1 MRGVANIAPEHKSA
15 TSASEKATGNSSD
28 IYSISTT
35 IILTNIYQICS
46 EVVVADSV
54 GDWAEKRR
62 VLSWSYGVDRFCLWY
77 HWWSFWYAM
86 MCVAQTCWWFVKMLL
101 VLASFLFLTFCVT
114 MSYNH
119 NVQILLVFI
128 TLLDLRFYDMSKNQK
143 VIFWITLYC
152 TGFIFKLLFLFR
164 STTISAESTALEPI

>member
-62 VLSWSYGVDRFCLWY
+62 VLS
-77 HWWSFWYAM
+77 
-86 MCVAQTCWWFVKMLL
+86 
-101 VLASFLFLTFCVT
+101 
-114 MSYNH
+114 
-119 NVQILLVFI
+119 
-128 TLLDLRFYDMSKNQK
+128 
-143 VIFWITLYC
+143 
-152 TGFIFKLLFLFR
+152 
-164 STTISAESTALEPI
+164 